1 MHRTAVSTS
10 LTAACCLA
18 LLTACTGGDHDSDR
32 KPDAHTAL
40 RLNQSA
46 DTVGAGGD
54 GTMRITPDTVLYL
67 RRTSSG
73 TAEHGLYAVVTF
85 SAENRS
91 KTPVT
96 ATTKT
101 GGFRWKAPD
110 GHTVGA
116 GNSRSAARI
125 APTGFADGGPTVPV
139 GTFRRNT
146 LAFDITDAEK
156 GGTLVYVDGRG
167 DAYRWRIPSTS
178 SGRVVTALK
187 RALT

>member
-1 MHRTAVSTS
+1 MRRTAVSTS
-10 LTAACCLA
+10 LIAACCLG
-18 LLTACTGGDHDSDR
+18 LLTACTGGDHDSGQ
-32 KPDAHTAL
+32 KPGAHTTL

-46 DTVGAGGD
+46 DTAGVGGD

-91 KTPVT
+91 RTPVT

-101 GGFRWKAPD
+101 GGRWKAAN

-156 GGTLVYVDGRG
+156 GGTLVYVDGKG
-167 DAYRWRIPSTS
+167 DAHRWQVPSTS
-178 SGRVVTALK
+178 SGPAAAALK
-187 RALT
+187 LALT